1 LSICG
6 VFARAFAPSIRNAEK
21 GVPVIVKNQQLVGY
35 RARYDDGTEERY
47 GHVGVGAEREDA
59 DVTLWREVRTG

>member
-1 LSICG
+1 
-6 VFARAFAPSIRNAEK
+6 
-21 GVPVIVKNQQLVGY
+21 VPVIVKNQQLVGY

-47 GHVGVGAEREDA
+47 GHVGAGAERGDA